1 MFNDSLNI
9 RNCHLD
15 SDCCIHIIAK
25 QKKPLLEKQNYET
38 HPTARLNISKIRLFL
53 ESTFAAVGRVSLRNG
68 DSKTVPDIS
77 IRACTSA

>member
-1 MFNDSLNI
+1 MTAVFTSSLN
-9 RNCHLD
+9 
-15 SDCCIHIIAK
+15 K
-25 QKKPLLEKQNYET
+25 KKPLLEKQNYET

-53 ESTFAAVGRVSLRNG
+53 ESTFAAVGRISLRNG